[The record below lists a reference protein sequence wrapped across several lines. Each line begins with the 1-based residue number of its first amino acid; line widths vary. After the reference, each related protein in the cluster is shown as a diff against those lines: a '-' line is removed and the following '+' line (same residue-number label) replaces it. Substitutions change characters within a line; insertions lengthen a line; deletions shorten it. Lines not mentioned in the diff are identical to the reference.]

1 MTKVFASYW
10 NVGDTSFS
18 WNKDL
23 DNELDICIR
32 SLKSDGL
39 TRGIEHDYQ
48 ASALSY
54 VLLVRDGHLIPL
66 NVHAKKC
73 KVDAKTLR
81 KVVKKF
87 SKYLIENEVN
97 DVKQYSIV
105 FSINWIIERHLDWIK
120 NLDNYGHIMAFAES
134 VDSIVYRPSITANTH
149 IAYAT
154 LYIGLQ
160 IENDNTDYK
169 RVKEAYDTYINPDY
183 ELSRFVD
190 KVILETNMGSDW
202 KNSTFNE
209 ILYGVKI

>member
-23 DNELDICIR
+23 DNELDVCIR

-54 VLLVRDGHLIPL
+54 ILLVRDGYLIPL
-66 NVHAKKC
+66 NIHAKKC
-73 KVDAKTLR
+73 KVDVKTLR
-81 KVVKKF
+81 KVVTKF

-105 FSINWIIERHLDWIK
+105 FNINWIIQITLESL
-120 NLDNYGHIMAFAES
+120 NLTFFIM
-134 VDSIVYRPSITANTH
+134 
-149 IAYAT
+149 
-154 LYIGLQ
+154 
-160 IENDNTDYK
+160 
-169 RVKEAYDTYINPDY
+169 
-183 ELSRFVD
+183 
-190 KVILETNMGSDW
+190 ETSG
-202 KNSTFNE
+202 K
-209 ILYGVKI
+209 

>member
-23 DNELDICIR
+23 DNELDVCIR

-73 KVDAKTLR
+73 KVDVKTLR

-97 DVKQYSIV
+97 EVKQYSIV
-105 FSINWIIERHLDWIK
+105 FNINWIIERHLDWIK
-120 NLDNYGHIMAFAES
+120 DLDNYGHIMAFAEY
-134 VDSIVYRPSITANTH
+134 VDSILYRPSITANIH

-169 RVKEAYDTYINPDY
+169 RVKEVYNTYINPDY

>member
-23 DNELDICIR
+23 DNELDVCIR

-54 VLLVRDGHLIPL
+54 VLLVRDGHLI
-66 NVHAKKC
+66 
-73 KVDAKTLR
+73 
-81 KVVKKF
+81 
-87 SKYLIENEVN
+87 ENEVN

-120 NLDNYGHIMAFAES
+120 DLDNYGHIMAFAEY

-169 RVKEAYDTYINPDY
+169 RVKEVYNTYINPDY